1 LAETDGEDS
10 GRGDQV
16 IQLDTSFLIRA
27 LVAGSAEDARVRAW
41 LLRGEQ
47 LALSAVAWA
56 EFSCGPLPARGA
68 EFATVL
74 LGEALPLTM
83 ADAESAADMFTKA
96 GRRGTL
102 ADCMIAAVAVRCGAR
117 LATSSPR
124 DFERLQVYGL
134 ELSDRA

>member
-1 LAETDGEDS
+1 
-10 GRGDQV
+10 V

-27 LVAGSAEDARVRAW
+27 LVAGSTEDARVREW

-47 LALSAVAWA
+47 LAVSAVAWA
-56 EFSCGPLPARGA
+56 EFCCGPLPARGA

-83 ADAESAADMFTKA
+83 ADAESAAAMFTKA
-96 GRRGTL
+96 GRRRGTL
-102 ADCMIAAVAVRCGAR
+102 VDCLIAAVAVRCGAR
-117 LATSSPR
+117 LATSNPR

-134 ELSDRA
+134 ELTDRA